1 MRIIDSL
8 DFIDTVEDGV
18 FVTHEKSDKRYPLHQ
33 HQKGQ
38 LTYVEGGITY
48 VTVDNITYVVPA
60 RYFFWIP
67 SGVPHILKL
76 SHSATVLRSL
86 YFYTNDDDKSPFY
99 NELGIYAASDL
110 VIEMIAY
117 TERWHDLMVDPQTS
131 NFEFLQALKNILPSS
146 INKNMQLQLPISDNP
161 RMVKITDYLDIHFGK
176 QLTLADISDKFNLSE
191 RSVSRLFQAELQ
203 VPFLQYLKALRI
215 VKAIELLMKTEQSI
229 SEIANT
235 VGYVTLGSFS
245 NAFREF
251 TGIRPLEMRNKREG

>member
-8 DFIDTVEDGV
+8 DFIDTVPDGV

-33 HQKGQ
+33 HEKGQ

-60 RYFFWIP
+60 KYFFWIP
-67 SGVPHILKL
+67 KGVPHILKL

-86 YFYTNDDDKSPFY
+86 YFYTHDDAKHPFY
-99 NELGIYAASDL
+99 AELGIYAASDL
-110 VIEMIAY
+110 VVEMIAY
-117 TERWHDLMVDPQTS
+117 TECWHNQMVNPQTP

-146 INKNMQLQLPISDNP
+146 INKNMQLQLPFSDHP
-161 RMVKITDYLDIHFGK
+161 RIIKITDYLDIHFGQ
-176 QLTLADISDKFNLSE
+176 QLTLAAISDKFNLSE

-203 VPFLQYLKALRI
+203 ISFLQYLKTVRI
-215 VKAIELLMKTEQSI
+215 VKAIELLVKTEHSI

-235 VGYVTLGSFS
+235 VGYVTLGAFS
-245 NAFREF
+245 NAFYEY
-251 TGIRPLEMRNKREG
+251 TGIRPLEMRQKR

>member
-1 MRIIDSL
+1 
-8 DFIDTVEDGV
+8 
-18 FVTHEKSDKRYPLHQ
+18 
-33 HQKGQ
+33 
-38 LTYVEGGITY
+38 
-48 VTVDNITYVVPA
+48 
-60 RYFFWIP
+60 
-67 SGVPHILKL
+67 
-76 SHSATVLRSL
+76 
-86 YFYTNDDDKSPFY
+86 
-99 NELGIYAASDL
+99 
-110 VIEMIAY
+110 
-117 TERWHDLMVDPQTS
+117 
-131 NFEFLQALKNILPSS
+131 
-146 INKNMQLQLPISDNP
+146 NMQLQLPISDNP